1 MIPVLYTFSKIYHQ
15 TKIRE
20 LKYCLASNIH
30 AITHS
35 NFDTEATEGLFFQR
49 EEVTT
54 RQAKNKLYIFTPLS
68 STFFSQVIPYIYKN
82 GHLNF
87 GPETGLNADLRQI
100 VYIYIINGIYHTL
113 NFFQTVTG

>member
-1 MIPVLYTFSKIYHQ
+1 MVGKTVIYVLYTFFKIYHQ

-35 NFDTEATEGLFFQR
+35 NWNTEAIEWLFFRR

-54 RQAKNKLYIFTPLS
+54 RQAENKQYILAPFS
-68 STFFSQVIPYIYKN
+68 YIFFSQVIIYKN
-82 GHLNF
+82 KKSALYF
-87 GPETGLNADLRQI
+87 R
-100 VYIYIINGIYHTL
+100 V
-113 NFFQTVTG
+113 

>member
-87 GPETGLNADLRQI
+87 GTGNRPEC
-100 VYIYIINGIYHTL
+100 
-113 NFFQTVTG
+113 